1 MNRVLFEMLFEIIII
16 ALFMMWCTLM
26 WDKKVIEN
34 IKVGLENMFM
44 IQTKFMFLD
53 QKEINQKICSTNK
66 KS

>member
-34 IKVGLENMFM
+34 IKGGLKNIFM